1 MRAEPDVL
9 SAARPLDVA
18 PRAPSRPPARSHA
31 GREGL
36 ESAAHRQPIASL
48 CLHGHGPVFCQ
59 PHPTRGN
66 HASHAPG
73 EAPERI
79 QAEGTQKGFKRRM
92 DASPSPLRL
101 DVACPLLQNKPDRV
115 CEGKTIKVV
124 SASRFFI
131 CGWGYPLWGI
141 RTVWPL
147 ILLPPR
153 PLVPEITAQARTP
166 ALQYTGQIACTFRSG
181 WDFMIAD

>member
-1 MRAEPDVL
+1 MDPFSVNRIRHAGIMQ
-9 SAARPLDVA
+9 AT
-18 PRAPSRPPARSHA
+18 PPARP
-31 GREGL
+31 RK
-36 ESAAHRQPIASL
+36 ESKLKELKR
-48 CLHGHGPVFCQ
+48 
-59 PHPTRGN
+59 
-66 HASHAPG
+66 
-73 EAPERI
+73 
-79 QAEGTQKGFKRRM
+79 GFKRKM

-101 DVACPLLQNKPDRV
+101 DVARPLLQNKPDRV